1 MNSSEST
8 PRPRLVCRLARRG
21 NRAEKSA
28 QPNWRDRHVDS
39 CADCAG
45 YFNAAE
51 AMEAELRESA
61 PSSPASVPAGLEDR
75 IWAAVEADQATARE
89 ATPSQARMPG
99 WRNGFTLAGV
109 ALVAAIFVWSSNSSG
124 PDKMAVA
131 HTDFSEQDMQVLVAQ
146 IGDFSAKWLSPQS
159 EVTGGLETS
168 PLAAE
173 LDALEADAS
182 AALRFL
188 ERSFLPT
195 RRSAS

>member
-8 PRPRLVCRLARRG
+8 PRPRLFCRFARRG
-21 NRAEKSA
+21 ERTEKPG

-39 CADCAG
+39 CPECAG

-61 PSSPASVPAGLEDR
+61 PSNLASVPAGLEDR
-75 IWAAVEADQATARE
+75 IWAAVKADQSVVRE
-89 ATPSQARMPG
+89 AAPARVGIAG
-99 WRNGFTLAGV
+99 WRGGFALAGV
-109 ALVAAIFVWSSNSSG
+109 ALVAAIFVWSSNSADQNSV
-124 PDKMAVA
+124 AVA
-131 HTDFSEQDMQVLVAQ
+131 HVDFSEEDMLVLVTQ
-146 IGDFSAKWLSPQS
+146 IGDFSAEWLAPAT
-159 EVTGGLETS
+159 EVSGGLEAN
-168 PLAAE
+168 PLAEE

-188 ERSFLPT
+188 EQSFLPT